1 MPVEQIIE
9 AAEDI
14 SFWDVLETLF
24 AIIEFPAVTLLTAV
38 LIEILLP
45 ISSSWKLTG
54 LVFYFEKISRKVN
67 KKENST
73 GQIIFSSIVLP
84 FFILVVALLIAF
96 FLRFVINYDAI
107 VALLVLPFV
116 MDSKYCFPTALKVKH
131 ALLDGKKDKARQQL
145 QTIMHRDCSKLS
157 EMGINKALSEAI
169 GMSVFANWFS
179 VLVWYMLLGIE
190 GAVMMQLVAVMARAF
205 SIKKER
211 YVVFGAF
218 SYKVEQIMLLPAA
231 VCLFV
236 MMLFSISCFRVLRNF
251 ISHITMFSSS
261 TSGLIL
267 DWLGSYA
274 NVSLGGPRYYGT
286 SLIRLPRFGG
296 VNNPDIKTPLKIYNK
311 MRFCGILFVCV
322 CVLVSVFV
330 TSDLSV

>member
-157 EMGINKALSEAI
+157 
-169 GMSVFANWFS
+169 
-179 VLVWYMLLGIE
+179 LGIE